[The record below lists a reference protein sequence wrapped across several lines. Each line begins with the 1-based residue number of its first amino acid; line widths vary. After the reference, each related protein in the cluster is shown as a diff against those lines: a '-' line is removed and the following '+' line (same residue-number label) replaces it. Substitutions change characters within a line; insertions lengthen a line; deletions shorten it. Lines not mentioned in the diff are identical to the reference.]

1 MPASLDH
8 IHPGTPMGANLI
20 ADGATFR
27 VWAPHAR
34 AVYVVGDFNER
45 RAERRR
51 ACSRATSTAIG
62 EASFPACRTAS
73 ATCSMSSGKGARG

>member
-1 MPASLDH
+1 MRIADRTFMPASLDH

-34 AVYVVGDFNER
+34 SVHVLGDFNNHR
-45 RAERRR
+45 RND
-51 ACSRATSTAIG
+51 ACLLTRDDLG
-62 EASFPACRTAS
+62 QW
-73 ATCSMSSGKGARG
+73 RGVMLGVRDRQR